1 MMATC
6 LHALAFPTR
15 SRKPPDWSFL
25 VSPED
30 CKGLPIDIWIPE
42 PSSFDYGPDMMTLGF
57 EFTFQNSGGPPFC
70 HLSQTFGS
78 ITIILPDS
86 EKSKEKDWLDIGM
99 NTNSQIQSKSWQK
112 MTVVPQPKRNC
123 GSNFQT

>member
-1 MMATC
+1 MI
-6 LHALAFPTR
+6 
-15 SRKPPDWSFL
+15 SL
-25 VSPED
+25 VCSED
-30 CKGLPIDIWIPE
+30 CKGLAIDIWVPKT
-42 PSSFDYGPDMMTLGF
+42 SSFDNCSDVMTLRF
-57 EFTFQNSGGPPFC
+57 EFAFQDSWRAPFG